1 MANRNRKSNGEQLLE
16 ALIWSFAGSYLRS
29 LWSGLI
35 LVLLLSVVVPWW
47 ATSAGQ
53 GSPFTVA
60 FWNLAIYSSI
70 AGMVAGVTFGVTT
83 IWKLWRW
90 NRYRI

>member
-1 MANRNRKSNGEQLLE
+1 MSNHNRKSNGEQLLE

-35 LVLLLSVVVPWW
+35 LVSLLSVVVPWL

-53 GSPFTVA
+53 NSSFYVV
-60 FWNLAIYSSI
+60 FWNVATYSSI
-70 AGMVAGVTFGVTT
+70 AGLLAGITFGIAT
-83 IWKLWRW
+83 IWKLWR
-90 NRYRI
+90 